1 MAELLAH
8 RAAGRRLLW
17 PRPCPQSTFLSPN
30 DLSAVTHL
38 IEGADPTRNI
48 YLSVGSLTELIKKAA
63 NEAIP
68 DAAQVRMRAGGY
80 SNFSFCD
87 PATDVGLKG
96 GLSLGVGE

>member
-1 MAELLAH
+1 M
-8 RAAGRRLLW
+8 
-17 PRPCPQSTFLSPN
+17 
-30 DLSAVTHL
+30 
-38 IEGADPTRNI
+38 
-48 YLSVGSLTELIKKAA
+48 IKKAA

-87 PATDVGLKG
+87 LATDVGLKG

>member
-1 MAELLAH
+1 M
-8 RAAGRRLLW
+8 
-17 PRPCPQSTFLSPN
+17 
-30 DLSAVTHL
+30 
-38 IEGADPTRNI
+38 
-48 YLSVGSLTELIKKAA
+48 IKKAA

-87 PATDVGLKG
+87 LATDVGVKG